1 MNAAMLPPCDWP
13 ASTTLVQHG
22 SSPSRYCAQW
32 SPSALRT
39 RFCSRSVKCGTI
51 ASLGRSVTDWTLAA
65 GRTAAYRAG
74 LRIDG
79 SGHQLQLGLA
89 SWMTATWCI
98 AVIRA
103 GDLKD
108 SIAAVAAGGGR
119 TSNSRCRPHCSR
131 SGSSAAAPP
140 ATGIKGTAD
149 VHGVASAITRSP
161 GGQENAFAADRRQ
174 SEPNV
179 CCPSVPALRFDRS
192 QPTLRRHP
200 LSRSRCRKAAVRN
213 PGTGI

>member
-1 MNAAMLPPCDWP
+1 
-13 ASTTLVQHG
+13 
-22 SSPSRYCAQW
+22 
-32 SPSALRT
+32 
-39 RFCSRSVKCGTI
+39 
-51 ASLGRSVTDWTLAA
+51 
-65 GRTAAYRAG
+65 
-74 LRIDG
+74 
-79 SGHQLQLGLA
+79 
-89 SWMTATWCI
+89 MTATWCI
-98 AVIRA
+98 AVIRP

-140 ATGIKGTAD
+140 AIGIKGTAD

-179 CCPSVPALRFDRS
+179 CCPSVRPVATDPLLTAGRPNWAPQSCHWQLQNSNVSLCSGSSRRAGVQPIRRRRALALL
-192 QPTLRRHP
+192 PGIRRG
-200 LSRSRCRKAAVRN
+200 AARWTATHSSPVSAIN
-213 PGTGI
+213 DFIEYNAADAGASTWPHSPFAI